1 MLFRIHVGTEYTKR
15 GDRIDDLRANAVR
28 RDVLNRCARL
38 FGGATSF
45 DTLGSYLNSA
55 GEVVVER
62 GFVVEVL
69 ADSRVNFV
77 GTSLNSIALH
87 IQDALEQ
94 ESVLVTQVS
103 AEVL

>member
-1 MLFRIHVGTEYTKR
+1 MLFRIHVGTEFTKR

-55 GEVVVER
+55 GHVVVER

-69 ADSRVNFV
+69 ADGVNFV
-77 GTSLNSIALH
+77 EASINSIVLH
-87 IQDALEQ
+87 VQDALEQ